1 MNLSKLWLP
10 ELCSQRASSTAL
22 RALVPSPR
30 HRPGSSAKTSWS
42 CILLL
47 TLSLANAKAQSPDKP
62 LVLTALAPVYGLTAP
77 LLTDTTIT
85 LQLLPDSP
93 RTLQAQTTVFTRQAD
108 RYADTFRSA
117 DAVIS
122 IGKVWPADPFY
133 TTAREFN
140 IRVVAIDAS
149 KPWSHELDGVAV
161 ANSPA
166 TNTPSPY
173 VWLSPGNAIRML
185 DTISTDLQALYPVQ
199 AAMIK
204 ANTES
209 EKALWQQLKREAE
222 SRLLTI
228 DDPAVYS
235 LADEF
240 VYLTSD
246 LGLFV
251 DGWFVK
257 QDIDWT
263 AADLTALTARLQE
276 SGVKVVLHKWEPSDA
291 IKNAVSA
298 AGATL
303 VVLDTLETTTDFRAG
318 FARNLDALLAAFTSL
333 Q

>member
-1 MNLSKLWLP
+1 MSFTPSSRELLACRGLS
-10 ELCSQRASSTAL
+10 RG
-22 RALVPSPR
+22 
-30 HRPGSSAKTSWS
+30 PGAAAITRWS
-42 CILLL
+42 CTLLL
-47 TLSLANAKAQSPDKP
+47 AMSFNSVLAQSVESP

-77 LLTDTTIT
+77 LLTDTSIT

-93 RTLQAQTTVFTRQAD
+93 RTLQAQTTVFTRQAE

-133 TTAREFN
+133 TTARGFN
-140 IRVVAIDAS
+140 IRVIPIDAS

-166 TNTPSPY
+166 TNMPSPY
-173 VWLSPGNAIRML
+173 AWLSPGNAIRML
-185 DTISTDLQALYPVQ
+185 DTISTDLQALYTTQ
-199 AAMIK
+199 AGTIK

-209 EKALWQQLKREAE
+209 EKTLWQQLKREAE
-222 SRLLTI
+222 NRLLEI

-240 VYLTSD
+240 IYLTSD

-263 AADLTALTARLQE
+263 EADLAALTARLQE
-276 SGVKVVLHKWEPSDA
+276 SGVKVVLHKWDPSDA
-291 IKNAVSA
+291 IKHAVSA
-298 AGATL
+298 GGATL

-318 FARNLDALLAAFTSL
+318 FARNIDALLAAFPSL
-333 Q
+333 

>member
-1 MNLSKLWLP
+1 MNF
-10 ELCSQRASSTAL
+10 T
-22 RALVPSPR
+22 PSPR
-30 HRPGSSAKTSWS
+30 VFGACPGGSRGPGPSARTRWS
-42 CILLL
+42 CCLLL
-47 TLSLANAKAQSPDKP
+47 ALSFTCALAQSEATP

-77 LLTDTTIT
+77 LLADTTIT

-108 RYADTFRSA
+108 RYADTFHSA

-133 TTAREFN
+133 TTARGFN
-140 IRVVAIDAS
+140 VRVVPIDAS

-166 TNTPSPY
+166 TNMPSPY

-185 DTISTDLQALYPVQ
+185 DTISTDLQALYPTQ
-199 AAMIK
+199 AVTIK

-209 EKALWQQLKREAE
+209 EKALWQQLKRDAE

-263 AADLTALTARLQE
+263 EADLSALTTRLQE
-276 SGVKVVLHKWEPSDA
+276 SGVKVVLHKWDPSEA
-291 IKNAVSA
+291 IRNAVT
-298 AGATL
+298 AGGARL
-303 VVLDTLETTTDFRAG
+303 VVLDTLETTTDFRSG
-318 FARNLDALLAAFTSL
+318 FARNIDALLAAFAAL
-333 Q
+333 